1 MKKTPVK
8 MEQAPAVK
16 TNPDFRKLFEYLEPI
31 KDEEKLILI
40 PEIGTEENKIEWSNK
55 PKVID
60 EDSDFMPKKDEYT
73 SSHYMMME

>member
-1 MKKTPVK
+1 

-31 KDEEKLILI
+31 KDEEKLILT
-40 PEIGTEENKIEWSNK
+40 PEIGPEENKLEWSKK

-60 EDSDFMPKKDEYT
+60 
-73 SSHYMMME
+73 

>member
-1 MKKTPVK
+1 

-31 KDEEKLILI
+31 KDEEKLILT
-40 PEIGTEENKIEWSNK
+40 PEIGPEENKLEWSKK

>member
-1 MKKTPVK
+1 MIKKTPVK

-31 KDEEKLILI
+31 KDEEKLILT
-40 PEIGTEENKIEWSNK
+40 PEISPEENKIEWPKK

-60 EDSDFMPKKDEYT
+60 
-73 SSHYMMME
+73 